1 MSATARILR
10 SISAKL
16 VGGDRQAAH
25 TTSRNKEARGRANGH
40 RVLAPRSARYPPM
53 LLAAAS
59 SSSLTYDEG
68 FLEKMRHVEGVL
80 RRESGLMYRVLRAGG
95 GGAHP
100 LEDSLLRAHLEGR
113 TARAH
118 NAKPR
123 GPPFESTY
131 TGATAAP
138 RKLKPRSAVPAGL
151 GEALRLMVAGDKWRV
166 YLPPALGFGDEGS
179 ERRDIGPAQALV
191 YTLELVSIEGAT
203 TAAAARRGEAAHATL
218 EGKAD
223 YFEWEDTTEPPW
235 VLGLFRRPLYAG
247 ALHEG
252 FQAAA
257 ARFGP
262 SGEASFALSAESRYD
277 AKAGKFIPSAVERML
292 ELSAPGVF
300 VRHREGMP
308 WTKCRTERDR
318 GASAAE
324 VQSALEGCVTV
335 ARWRH
340 DEL

>member
-1 MSATARILR
+1 
-10 SISAKL
+10 
-16 VGGDRQAAH
+16 
-25 TTSRNKEARGRANGH
+25 
-40 RVLAPRSARYPPM
+40 M

-138 RKLKPRSAVPAGL
+138 RKLKPRSAVPSGL
-151 GEALRLMVAGDKWRV
+151 GEALRLMVAGGR
-166 YLPPALGFGDEGS
+166 YTRHLSPALGFGDEGS

-203 TAAAARRGEAAHATL
+203 TCLLYTSPSPRDQRGS
-218 EGKAD
+218 
-223 YFEWEDTTEPPW
+223 
-235 VLGLFRRPLYAG
+235 RM
-247 ALHEG
+247 
-252 FQAAA
+252 
-257 ARFGP
+257 P
-262 SGEASFALSAESRYD
+262 SSA
-277 AKAGKFIPSAVERML
+277 
-292 ELSAPGVF
+292 
-300 VRHREGMP
+300 
-308 WTKCRTERDR
+308 
-318 GASAAE
+318 
-324 VQSALEGCVTV
+324 
-335 ARWRH
+335 
-340 DEL
+340 

>member
-1 MSATARILR
+1 
-10 SISAKL
+10 
-16 VGGDRQAAH
+16 
-25 TTSRNKEARGRANGH
+25 
-40 RVLAPRSARYPPM
+40 M

-203 TAAAARRGEAAHATL
+203 TAAAARRGEAVHATL